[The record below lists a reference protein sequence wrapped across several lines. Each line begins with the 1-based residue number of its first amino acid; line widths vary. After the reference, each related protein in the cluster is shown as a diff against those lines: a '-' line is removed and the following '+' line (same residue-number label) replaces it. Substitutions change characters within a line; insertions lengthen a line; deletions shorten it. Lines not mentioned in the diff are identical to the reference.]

1 MLQNELNDESGNRGS
16 VWVTRMDWWGWCDM
30 WNPLTE
36 KLTQDWNHDGAI
48 HTSFANRDNAWTTA
62 EGKDVNGTQFET
74 AMSNSDIVWKCV
86 REGKVV
92 TNFFTIYS
100 QSGEVFT
107 FWTKATDIDE
117 LKTLRLHMASE
128 FAKYI
133 IYSVN
138 VE

>member
-30 WNPLTE
+30 WNPSTE

-62 EGKDVNGTQFET
+62 
-74 AMSNSDIVWKCV
+74 
-86 REGKVV
+86 EGKVV